1 MVSSNNVKSEVEFY
15 LVDAF
20 EIFHY
25 LPIYQELVR
34 RGVKAA
40 IVAEPCS
47 INTSGSWFD
56 YATAVRILEE
66 NGIPYSVE
74 CNPDACVS
82 LTTQMSSVLKKY
94 KNCKINV
101 PYGISLIKSSFSLC
115 DISCSGFDAKLV
127 HGFFSK
133 KTLLPL
139 MDSHDI
145 HPVGYPKHDSYFINK
160 PRKEIILQQLGIDT
174 NKPILVYLPTYDD
187 DSSIQMFCDEINA
200 LRDKFYIV
208 TKPHHCTARLPEKK
222 YDLETLY
229 AVSDCVVDGNFSFS
243 DVCSCA
249 DFYITDAKSG
259 ASLEALYINPKPAIF
274 LTPRTGSEFRQFYS
288 EIFKIAPVINAQGL
302 LASSVEKIF
311 KDNFFVDDKLVES
324 FLGKRDGHSSE
335 RAANVII
342 KYCQSSAKEK
352 MVTANKCDVVEAM
365 NPSSGAGGSKAN
377 ANEDVSARKA
387 IQWLHA
393 HSANGGVN
401 VSHTNAVPYPEVT
414 GYLIPTLLQW
424 SEPRLAMRY
433 ARWLLSAQR
442 ADGSFSGPGMSTPF
456 AFDTGQIIRGLAAIT
471 PYLPEA
477 EKALQRA
484 CDWVIATATPD
495 GRLALPENLSGWCL
509 PGGRGYVNEAIHLYV
524 LPGLVAAGEVLNQP
538 KYIHFAQRSLHYYV
552 THCNL
557 TNFFAP
563 NMLLH
568 FYCYIQEALFDL
580 GAGDICRLGMRVLE
594 DIQDE
599 RGFVPAYA
607 NVSWVCTPGLIQA
620 ALVWLKMKDV
630 AHALPALHLGR
641 SLQTASGGF
650 PGSAGDGA
658 EYFVAEELSWA
669 AKFYLDALR
678 QYEQRDIACDQPT
691 GTFVQ
696 CKGVRVFSEQEIP
709 IIGLEQSAIRHLEAE
724 ASLAVREDSSI
735 TTEGVFGVV
744 PTLLN
749 WGRRDDAL
757 ALAKVFARSIE
768 DAGKTNGAES
778 LFHVGDLIRTFRQ
791 PEVLA
796 QQGDTPLK
804 QLCLKVLQRQR
815 QLAHEVPGLFYC
827 FSELLHAGAILK
839 ERSWTDCAKSWA
851 NRQERLPDQPSTVD
865 LVLDSASVGHLL
877 HPSKGLALLRK
888 IADCIGLPPQDVQ
901 TQRAYASVSLAL
913 AEGAWILGD
922 DELGQAAFCR
932 GLAAVANGNSNALKD
947 DVFDV
952 HTATG
957 FLGALSAMQRCRFA
971 IEFPQFRDDIA
982 SDDGRLLFVHE
993 TLPQTPDCR
1002 ILDMGTAKG
1011 RYLRRLRAMGLAA
1024 SLTGQD
1030 VHPSFFPFMP
1040 KGVATGVGTVLRSG
1054 WDDASFDAVTL
1065 CEVLEHC
1072 IDLPAAIHE
1081 LGRILAHGGKLI
1093 IIDKNIDRLAFWPG
1107 GIPPWEQWFDRDA
1120 LADMLRNSGF
1130 VVERIAADLP
1140 YENRRDG
1147 LFFGL
1152 SAIRNR
1158 A

>member
-1 MVSSNNVKSEVEFY
+1 MLSSKDVKSEVEFY

-25 LPIYQELVR
+25 LPICQELVR
-34 RGVKAA
+34 RGVKAT

-56 YATAVRILEE
+56 YDTAIRILEE
-66 NGIPYSVE
+66 NRIPYSVE

-94 KNCKINV
+94 KNCKINI

-115 DISCSGFDAKLV
+115 DVSCSGFDAKLV

-133 KTLLPL
+133 KTLLPI
-139 MDSHDI
+139 MDRHDI
-145 HPVGYPKHDSYFINK
+145 HPVGYPKHDSYFRNK
-160 PRKEIILQQLGIDT
+160 PQKETILQQFGIDT
-174 NKPILVYLPTYDD
+174 NKPIIVYLPTYDD

-200 LRDKFYIV
+200 LRDKFYIL
-208 TKPHHCTARLPEKK
+208 TKPHHCTARLAEKK
-222 YDLETLY
+222 HDLDTLY

-274 LTPRTGSEFRQFYS
+274 LTPRTGSEFKQFYS
-288 EIFKIAPVINAQGL
+288 EIFKIAPVINAHGL
-302 LASSVEKIF
+302 LASSVEKTF
-311 KDNFFVDDKLVES
+311 KDSFFVDDGLMEF

-335 RAANVII
+335 RAANVIM

-352 MVTANKCDVVEAM
+352 MVIANQSNVAGAM
-365 NPSSGAGGSKAN
+365 NPGSNSGGSKAN
-377 ANEDVSARKA
+377 ADVSARKA

-393 HSANGGVN
+393 HSSNGGVN
-401 VSHTNAVPYPEVT
+401 VSHTNAIPYPEVT

-424 SEPRLAMRY
+424 GEPRLAMSY
-433 ARWLLSAQR
+433 ARWLLSTQS

-456 AFDTGQIIRGLAAIT
+456 AFDTGQIIRGLAAIM

-477 EKALQRA
+477 EKALQKA

-495 GRLALPENLSGWCL
+495 GRLALPENLAGWCL

-607 NVSWVCTPGLIQA
+607 NVSWACTPGVIQA

-630 AHALPALHLGR
+630 AHALPALNLGR

-658 EYFVAEELSWA
+658 EYFAAEELSWA
-669 AKFYLDALR
+669 AKFYLDALH
-678 QYEQRDIACDQPT
+678 QYEQRDISCDKPADI
-691 GTFVQ
+691 FVQ
-696 CKGVRVFSEQEIP
+696 DKRVRVFSEQEIP
-709 IIGLEQSAIRHLEAE
+709 IIGLEQKAINHLEAQ
-724 ASLAVREDSSI
+724 ATLAERADSSI
-735 TTEGVFGVV
+735 AMGGASGVV

-749 WGRRDDAL
+749 WGRRDHAL
-757 ALAKVFARSIE
+757 ALVKKNAGSME
-768 DAGKTNGAES
+768 DACKREAAES
-778 LFHVGDLIRTFRQ
+778 LFDVGDLIRTFRQ

-796 QQGDTPLK
+796 QQGEAQLK

-815 QLAHEVPGLFYC
+815 QLAHEIPGLFYC
-827 FSELLHAGAILK
+827 FSELLHAGAILQ
-839 ERSWTDCAKSWA
+839 ENSWTDCARSWA
-851 NRQERLPDQPSTVD
+851 NRQERLPDQPSTVN
-865 LVLDSASVGHLL
+865 LVVDSVSVGHLL

-888 IADCIGLPPQDVQ
+888 VADSIGLPPQDVQ

-922 DELGQAAFCR
+922 DGLGQTAFCR
-932 GLAAVANGNSNALKD
+932 GLAALANGNSNALRN
-947 DVFDV
+947 DVFDA
-952 HTATG
+952 HSANG
-957 FLGALSAMQRCRFA
+957 FLRALAAMQRCRFA
-971 IEFPQFRDDIA
+971 MEFPQFRDDIA

-993 TLPQTPDCR
+993 ALPQNADSR
-1002 ILDMGTAKG
+1002 ILDIGTAKG

-1024 SLTGQD
+1024 HLTGQD

-1054 WDDASFDAVTL
+1054 WEDASFDAVTL

-1093 IIDKNIDRLAFWPG
+1093 VIDKNIDRLAFWPG
-1107 GIPPWEQWFDRDA
+1107 GIPPWEQWFDREA

-1130 VVERIAADLP
+1130 VVEKISADLP
-1140 YENRRDG
+1140 YEGRQDG

-1152 SAIRNR
+1152 SAVRNR
-1158 A
+1158 T